1 MAADSFDE
9 SFMAMAMEEARA
21 ADLENEVPVGAVLIF
36 ENRVLARD
44 HNRIVQRKDPLAH
57 AELLTVQAALRTHS
71 DKWLLGTTL
80 YVTLEPCVMCAGALV
95 LARVKRLMIA
105 TSDPKAGAC
114 GSVFDIPHSSQLNH
128 RIEVYTGLMQREA
141 SVLLKEFFQRLRKSP
156 DKSGE

>member
-1 MAADSFDE
+1 MTPNTFDE
-9 SFMAMAMEEARA
+9 AYMAMAMEEARA
-21 ADLENEVPVGAVLIF
+21 ADEENEVPVGAVLVF

-57 AELLTVQAALRTHS
+57 AELLAMHAALKIHS
-71 DKWLLGTTL
+71 VKWLLDTTL

-95 LARVKRLMIA
+95 LARVKRLVIA

-114 GSVFDIPHSSQLNH
+114 GSVFDIPQSSQLNH
-128 RIEVYTGLMQREA
+128 RIEVQTGLMQMEA
-141 SVLLKEFFQRLRKSP
+141 SMLLKDFFQRLRKNP